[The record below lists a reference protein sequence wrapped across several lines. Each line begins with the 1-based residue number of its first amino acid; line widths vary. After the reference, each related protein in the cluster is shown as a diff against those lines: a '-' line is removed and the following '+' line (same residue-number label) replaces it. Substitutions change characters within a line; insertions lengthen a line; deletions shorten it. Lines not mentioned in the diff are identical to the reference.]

1 VIPTE
6 WGLFASVLLIVLDLL
21 IAATRVSLLNARP
34 LRLLSLRDG
43 SKTDVDRVLRLIESR
58 RLRASLRLSQVLA
71 RFALAGVLFMLLH
84 SWFETN
90 PYIIWIQLGGLVLL
104 GMVMLVFEFAV
115 EGNVINDP
123 DRWALNLGFFA
134 RLLVFVFTPL
144 VVLPLALLRSQDVPQ
159 SFAQMTEDELK
170 TWVEAEEEPGGLE
183 REERQMIYSIFQFG
197 ETLAREIMVPRLD
210 MLALDVDTRLD
221 TAAKSFLDSGYS
233 RVPVF
238 NDSVDD
244 ILGLLYAKDLLRTFN
259 GLPGQEVRLRDLLR
273 PAYFV
278 PETKKAD
285 ELLAE
290 MQAQRIHMA
299 IVVDEYGGVA
309 GLVTLEDIVEEI
321 IGEIQ
326 DEYDKAEELLYQAVG
341 PDEYL
346 FLGRI
351 ALDDF
356 NQIMD
361 TDLPKDEAD
370 TLAGY
375 LYDRLGRVP
384 QGGEKIEV
392 EGLELIVEQV
402 SGRRIRR
409 VRVCRIP
416 QNVEDIGDGL
426 PLS

>member
-1 VIPTE
+1 VITIE
-6 WGLFASVLLIVLDLL
+6 WGPFASVLLIVLDLL
-21 IAATRVSLLNARP
+21 IAATRVSMLNARP
-34 LRLLSLRDG
+34 LRLLSLQDG
-43 SKTDVDRVLRLIESR
+43 NKTNVDRVLRLLENR
-58 RLRASLRLSQVLA
+58 RLRASLRLSQVLT
-71 RFALAGVLFMLLH
+71 RFTLAGVLFTLIH
-84 SWFETN
+84 AWFESS
-90 PYIIWIQLGGLVLL
+90 PYLIWLQVGGLVLL
-104 GMVMLVFEFAV
+104 GMVMLVAEFTV
-115 EGNVINDP
+115 EGNIIKDP
-123 DRWALNLGFFA
+123 DRWALNLGLFG
-134 RLLVFVFTPL
+134 RLLVIVFTPL

-159 SFAQMTEDELK
+159 SMAQMTEDELK

-197 ETLAREIMVPRLD
+197 DTLAREIMVPRLD
-210 MLALDVDTRLD
+210 MLALDVDTDLD

-233 RVPVF
+233 RVPVYDGSID
-238 NDSVDD
+238 N
-244 ILGLLYAKDLLRTFN
+244 ILGLLYAKDLLRIMN
-259 GLPGQEVRLRDLLR
+259 SQPGQSPQLRELLR

-341 PDEYL
+341 PDEFL

-351 ALDDF
+351 DLDDF
-356 NQIMD
+356 NQLMG
-361 TDLPKDEAD
+361 THLPKDEAD

-416 QNVEDIGDGL
+416 QNVEDFGDGQ
-426 PLS
+426 PLN

>member
-1 VIPTE
+1 VIE

-21 IAATRVSLLNARP
+21 IAATRVSMLNARP

-43 SKTDVDRVLRLIESR
+43 KKEDVDRVLRLIENR
-58 RLRASLRLSQVLA
+58 RLRASLRLSQVMT
-71 RFALAGVLFMLLH
+71 RFSLAGVLFTLTH
-84 SWFETN
+84 AWFETS
-90 PYIIWIQLGGLVLL
+90 PYLLWFQVGGLLLL
-104 GMVMLVFEFAV
+104 GMVMLVAEFTV
-115 EGNVINDP
+115 EGNVIKDP
-123 DRWALNLGFFA
+123 DRWALNLGFFGQ
-134 RLLVFVFTPL
+134 LLVFFFTPL

-159 SFAQMTEDELK
+159 SMAQMTEDELK
-170 TWVEAEEEPGGLE
+170 TWVEADEEPGSLE

-197 ETLAREIMVPRLD
+197 ETMAREIMVPRLD
-210 MLALDVDTRLD
+210 MLALDVETDLN
-221 TAAKSFLDSGYS
+221 TAAQSFLDSGYS
-233 RVPVF
+233 RVPVYD
-238 NDSVDD
+238 DSVDD
-244 ILGLLYAKDLLRTFN
+244 ILGLLYAKDLLHVMN
-259 GLPGQEVRLRDLLR
+259 GQPSQPTRLRELLR

-326 DEYDKAEELLYQAVG
+326 DEYDKAEESLYQAIG
-341 PDEYL
+341 PDEFL

-351 ALDDF
+351 DIDDF
-356 NQIMD
+356 NQLMD
-361 TDLPKDEAD
+361 TRIPKDEAD

-416 QNVEDIGDGL
+416 QNLEDIGDGL